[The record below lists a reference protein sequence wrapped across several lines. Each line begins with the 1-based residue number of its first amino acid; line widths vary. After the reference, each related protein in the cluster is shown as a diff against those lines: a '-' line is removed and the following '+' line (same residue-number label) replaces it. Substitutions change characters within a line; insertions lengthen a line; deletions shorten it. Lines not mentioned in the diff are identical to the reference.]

1 MTAAYTVGALFSKQ
15 CKDIFR
21 NVEVLILFFVY
32 PLVAFVMTNAI
43 PEEMGQADFFISIF
57 GTMHIVFTPMV
68 AMASMISEEKEKN
81 TLRVLVMSN
90 VKPAVYLLSIGGF
103 VFICTMITAI
113 PFVFFGGFTGMD
125 AVRFMV
131 YMAMGCICSLFLGGL
146 IGTAAKNMM
155 GANAVAVPLGLVI
168 SFMPMLSFFQKSI
181 KEFSR
186 FVYGQQISDLLAN
199 PGEGVA
205 TAESFIVVAI
215 NMVIFRG
222 VFLFMYRRN
231 KLEV

>member
-1 MTAAYTVGALFSKQ
+1 MTEICTIGALFSKQ

-43 PEEMGQADFFISIF
+43 PEEAGQAGFFISVF

-90 VKPAVYLLSIGGF
+90 VKSFIYMLSIGGF
-103 VFICTMITAI
+103 VFICTMLTSI
-113 PFVFFGGFTGMD
+113 PFVFLSGYTGMD
-125 AVRFMV
+125 AFRFMV
-131 YMAMGCICSLFLGGL
+131 YMAIGCICSLFLGGL
-146 IGTAAKNMM
+146 IGTSAKNMM
-155 GANAVAVPLGLVI
+155 GANALAVPLGLVI

-186 FVYGQQISDLLAN
+186 FIYGQQISDMLMN
-199 PGEGVA
+199 P
-205 TAESFIVVAI
+205 TAEAATSEGFIIIAI
-215 NMVIFRG
+215 NMAVFVGI
-222 VFLFMYRRN
+222 FLFMYRRN
-231 KLEV
+231 KLEL